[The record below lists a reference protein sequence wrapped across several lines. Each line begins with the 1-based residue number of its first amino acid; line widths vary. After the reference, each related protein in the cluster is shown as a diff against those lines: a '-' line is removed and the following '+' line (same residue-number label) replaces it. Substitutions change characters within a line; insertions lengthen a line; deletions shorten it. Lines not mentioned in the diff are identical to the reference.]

1 MDVCLYQ
8 THQVVYVKY
17 VPLFVYQSYLNLER
31 RVSNEVSF
39 LEGEQEQVYMPSSHK
54 I

>member
-1 MDVCLYQ
+1 MDVCLHR

-17 VPLFVYQSYLNLER
+17 VLLFVCPSYLNLER

-39 LEGEQEQVYMPSSHK
+39 LEGEQEQVYTPSSHK

>member
-1 MDVCLYQ
+1 MDVYLYQ

-17 VPLFVYQSYLNLER
+17 IPFFVHQSYLNLER
-31 RVSNEVSF
+31 RFSNEISF